1 MKLCTIVDFRRAVH
15 RPDQWLG
22 QLSDARMADGAAICR
37 SSLTAD
43 CRMSW
48 HGREWLLSAP
58 ISLRAIERAER
69 AAAVLRSLP
78 GESIG
83 SYRIL
88 RDEILVDAATGSRC
102 DAIAEL
108 LPAATRLSEAVAD
121 IDVDRLQAAL
131 DDMARRLRHAGI
143 SHNNLNADNI
153 VITDDGTMHAIRPH
167 YATRGAGGDEQALA
181 EIGRY
186 IAHHALPSCAC
197 LNDTTRPYTAGT
209 AADSGCRDRMGHMFE
224 ERARILRDGAYGF
237 VDACGSTVI
246 KPEYFWADDFREGR
260 AAVQRFDGRMGL
272 IDKNGCEIIP
282 ALYDIVEYDVHSG
295 RSWVARGS
303 LWARFDYSGTQLD
316 PWREREQ
323 CDIEL

>member
-1 MKLCTIVDFRRAVH
+1 MKLCTIVDFRRAV
-15 RPDQWLG
+15 RNPAQWLG
-22 QLSDARMADGAAICR
+22 QLSDARMADDAAICR
-37 SSLTAD
+37 STLTAD

-48 HGREWLLSAP
+48 RGREWLLSAP
-58 ISLRAIERAER
+58 ISLRAMERAER

-78 GESIG
+78 GESMA

-108 LPAATRLSEAVAD
+108 LPAATRLSEAVAGFD
-121 IDVDRLQAAL
+121 ADRLQAAL
-131 DDMARRLRHAGI
+131 DDLAQRLRRADI

-153 VITDDGTMHAIRPH
+153 VIADDGIMHAIRPH
-167 YATRGAGGDEQALA
+167 YATRGAGGDDKALA

-186 IAHHALPSCAC
+186 IASHALPSCTC
-197 LNDTTRPYTAGT
+197 LSDTTRAYAAG
-209 AADSGCRDRMGHMFE
+209 AADKGSRDRIGNMFE
-224 ERARILRDGAYGF
+224 ERARIFRDGAYGF
-237 VDACGSTVI
+237 VDACGRTVI
-246 KPEYFWADDFREGR
+246 EPEYFWADDFREGR
-260 AAVQRFDGRMGL
+260 AAVQRFDGLMGL
-272 IDKNGCEIIP
+272 IDKTGREIIP
-282 ALYDIVEYDVHSG
+282 AQYDIVEYDVQSG

-303 LWARFDYSGTQLD
+303 RWARFDYSGAQLD